1 MPIDKSY
8 RKNWKVSN
16 VTSGFQVWTNDASE
30 GKIYGTQVGVHTS
43 SCIGCMKCIEVC
55 PTDVFRSAEEDA
67 NIVVVPENEK
77 DCILCN
83 ACELICPTDAI
94 SVIQEGGSQ
103 DTLDS
108 LLRGSS

>member
-1 MPIDKSY
+1 
-8 RKNWKVSN
+8 
-16 VTSGFQVWTNDASE
+16 
-30 GKIYGTQVGVHTS
+30 VGVHSS

-55 PTDVFRSAEEDA
+55 PTDVFSRVEEGEGTIA
-67 NIVVVPENEK
+67 VPENER

-83 ACELICPTDAI
+83 ACELVCPTDAV
-94 SVIQEGGSQ
+94 SVVREGGSQ